1 MPLLEENTNKTPS
14 EGQEQITGILDRGT
28 RFEGKLSFEGI
39 VKISGRFIGE
49 IFTRDTLII
58 NPGAFVKGEIEA
70 RTIILS
76 GRVEGNLFAHEQV
89 KMHPPAHFTGT
100 VTSPNL
106 SIEEG
111 VRFEGASYL
120 PEKEKNP
127 KEEPLK

>member
-1 MPLLEENTNKTPS
+1 MVFLEEDEDQDEIYP
-14 EGQEQITGILDRGT
+14 EGKDQITGILDRGT

-39 VKISGRFIGE
+39 VKISGHFIGE

-58 NPGAFVKGEIEA
+58 NPGAFVKGEVEA
-70 RTIILS
+70 RNIILS
-76 GRVEGNLFAHEQV
+76 GKVEGNLFAHEQV

-120 PEKEKNP
+120 PEKNP
-127 KEEPLK
+127 KESAK

>member
-1 MPLLEENTNKTPS
+1 MSFLAEDKDKTSSQEREE
-14 EGQEQITGILDRGT
+14 ITGILDRGT

-39 VKISGRFIGE
+39 VKISGYFVGE
-49 IFTRDTLII
+49 IFTRNTLII
-58 NPGAFVKGEIEA
+58 NSGAFVKGEVEA

-76 GRVEGNLFAHEQV
+76 GKVEGNLFAHEQV
-89 KMHPPAHFTGT
+89 KMYPPAHFIGT

-120 PEKEKNP
+120 PEKKPSSPTVND
-127 KEEPLK
+127 